1 MLGNTHNTL
10 GIGVARTSVRSR
22 NGGGKKNQLRKIIA
36 RVLLIFLFGV
46 IHVTRTVC
54 EERYSLEQPP
64 IA

>member
-22 NGGGKKNQLRKIIA
+22 NGGVKNQLRKIIA
-36 RVLLIFLFGV
+36 RVLLIFLFVG